1 MTTHE
6 MITIVH
12 ELVGISMETIDCM
25 TSIDGYNKETCENIL
40 YWKTGYE
47 DFDEY
52 MKEWEEETYYYNP

>member
-6 MITIVH
+6 MITILH
-12 ELVGISMETIDCM
+12 EYVGISMETIDCA
-25 TSIDGYNKETCENIL
+25 TAISGYCKETCEAIL

-52 MKEWEEETYYYNP
+52 MREWEEEDDY